1 MKRLVRLYVIIL
13 ILLSGCSADL
23 ENAKYLAEKSQA
35 AYTRAVASYQRL
47 LAKNKKNDG
56 LRLELA
62 RLHFGHGDYD
72 SAIVVLKDSES
83 QKSKMLLAVALYKS
97 GDYTQA
103 LSLFEKLGK
112 IQDGEYLYYY
122 GLTCK
127 KHNLYEQTLESL
139 SRIKDKVY
147 APKAQELIKSIQGS
161 TREYLQ
167 NTAPELKEAILNAT
181 QEKYPLAGAV
191 IILADEDIRL
201 LKDDTVVSES
211 RFIIKILNERGKND
225 FSEIVIGYDSTY
237 EKVEVEYARTISPDG
252 QVIAVGEK
260 DMRDVSLYL
269 NFPLYSNARAR
280 IISMPGLVEGSIVE
294 YKVRHQENLGLS
306 KKGFNL
312 AYSLKEG
319 QPIAD
324 ANFKLTVPKN
334 KNLKTKVLNSEY
346 NLEKLNLSPLIIQ
359 TRDEKI
365 YTWDFQNIP
374 QIEVEPNMPPAA
386 EINPIIL
393 VSTYQSWDE
402 IYKWWR
408 ELAKDR
414 MFADKAISEK
424 VAQLIQGKKNKEE
437 IIRAIYNYC
446 AQDIRYVGIEYGQA
460 GYQPHYAAEIFKN
473 KYGDCK
479 DKAILFIT
487 MLKSAG
493 VSAYPVL
500 IGTRGNPATQED
512 FPADIFNHCIAAV
525 ELDGRLI
532 FLDITAEV
540 CSFGDLPAGDQQRR
554 VLIFREDRYE
564 IAETPLLSPQQNRIT
579 YVTRMNIAKD
589 ESVFA
594 QRQVEGQGEFDQAQR
609 YWLRYT
615 QPDLIEQ
622 GLKERVQSMVVSGD
636 LIKYNY
642 ENADD
647 LNTPIRLTYEFQG
660 KNFLWRSGRARIIP
674 PLAAIDASI
683 AAKSIRG
690 YPLELGQPDS
700 KESVFEIKL
709 EKNFILKYLPEKVD
723 VQSPWLDYLVNYEFK
738 GQVLKVSQRETLK
751 LRQVSQKEYPEFK
764 IFLENLAGK
773 LKEYII
779 LEKK

>member
-1 MKRLVRLYVIIL
+1 MKRLVKLCCIIL
-13 ILLSGCSADL
+13 IFLVGCSAEL
-23 ENAKYLAEKSQA
+23 ENAKHLAEKSKS
-35 AYTRAVASYQRL
+35 AYKRSIAGYQRL
-47 LAKNKKNDG
+47 LAKNKKNND

-62 RLHFGHGDYD
+62 RLYLGHGDYD
-72 SAIVVLKDSES
+72 SAIAVLHGSEGLKS
-83 QKSKMLLAVALYKS
+83 QMLLAVSLYKS

-103 LSLFEKLGK
+103 LGIFEKLGK

-127 KHNLYEQTLESL
+127 KHNLYEQALEAL
-139 SRIKDKVY
+139 TRIKNKEY

-161 TREYLQ
+161 TREYPQ
-167 NTAPELKEAILNAT
+167 NTTPELKEAILNST

-201 LKDDTVVSES
+201 LKDDTVVSQS

-237 EKVEVEYARTISPDG
+237 EKVEVEYARTILPDG
-252 QVIAVGEK
+252 QVITVGEK
-260 DMRDVSLYL
+260 DIRDVSLYL

-294 YKVRHQENLGLS
+294 YKVRHIENLGLS

-324 ANFKLTVPKN
+324 ANFKLTVPKD
-334 KNLKTKVLNSEY
+334 KNLKTKLLNPEY
-346 NLEKLNLSPLIIQ
+346 NTEKFDLSPLITQ

-365 YTWDFQNIP
+365 YTWAFQNIP
-374 QIEVEPNMPPAA
+374 QIEVEPNMPPEA

-402 IYKWWR
+402 IYKWWQ

-414 MFADKAISEK
+414 MLADKAISEK
-424 VAQLIQGKKNKEE
+424 VTQLIQGKKNKEE

-460 GYQPHYAAEIFKN
+460 GYQPHYAGEIFKN

-479 DKAILFIT
+479 DKAILFIA

-493 VSAYPVL
+493 FSAYPVL
-500 IGTRGNPATQED
+500 IGTRGNPAPQD
-512 FPADIFNHCIAAV
+512 DIPADIFNHCIAAV

-554 VLIFREDRYE
+554 VLVFREDRYE
-564 IAETPLLSPQQNRIT
+564 IVETPLLSPQQNRIN
-579 YVTRMNIAKD
+579 YLTRMNIAKD

-594 QRQVEGQGEFDQAQR
+594 QRQVDSRGEFDQAQR

-647 LNTPIRLTYEFQG
+647 LNIPIRLTYEFQG
-660 KNFLWRSGRARIIP
+660 KNFLWRSGRARIMP
-674 PLAAIDASI
+674 PLAAMDASI
-683 AAKSIRG
+683 AAKSARV
-690 YPLELGQPDS
+690 YPLELGQPHS

-723 VQSPWLDYLVNYEFK
+723 VKSPWLDYLVSYEFK
-738 GQVLKVSQRETLK
+738 GQVLKVSQKETLK
-751 LRQVSQKEYPEFK
+751 LREVSRQEYPEFK
-764 IFLENLAGK
+764 RFLEDLAGK

>member
-1 MKRLVRLYVIIL
+1 MKMPVKLFFIVL
-13 ILLSGCSADL
+13 IFLSGCSADL
-23 ENAKYLAEKSQA
+23 ENAKYLAGKSQA

-47 LAKNKKNDG
+47 LTKNKKNDG

-62 RLHFGHGDYD
+62 RLYFGRGDYD
-72 SAIVVLKDSES
+72 SAIAILKDSES

-122 GLTCK
+122 SLTCK
-127 KHNLYEQTLESL
+127 KHNLYEQALEAL
-139 SRIKDKVY
+139 SQIKDKEY
-147 APKAQELIKSIQGS
+147 APKAQELIMSIQGS
-161 TREYLQ
+161 AREYLQ
-167 NTAPELKEAILNAT
+167 NTTPELKEAILKAT

-191 IILADEDIRL
+191 VILADEDIRL
-201 LKDDTVVSES
+201 LKDDTVVSDS

-225 FSEIVIGYDSTY
+225 FSEIAIGYDSTY
-237 EKVEVEYARTISPDG
+237 EKVEIEYARTISPDS
-252 QVIAVGEK
+252 QVITVGEK
-260 DMRDVSLYL
+260 DTRDVSLYL

-280 IISMPGLVEGSIVE
+280 IISMPGIVEGSIVE
-294 YKVRHQENLGLS
+294 YKVRHTENLSLS

-319 QPIAD
+319 QPIAY
-324 ANFKLTVPKN
+324 ANFKLTIPKN
-334 KNLKTKVLNSEY
+334 KNLKTKVLNPEY
-346 NLEKLNLSPLIIQ
+346 NTEKSDLSPLITQ

-365 YTWDFQNIP
+365 YTWAFKNIP
-374 QIEVEPNMPPAA
+374 QIEVEPNMPPEA

-402 IYKWWR
+402 IYKWWQ

-414 MFADKAISEK
+414 MLADKAISEK
-424 VAQLIQGKKNKEE
+424 VTQLIQGKKNKEE

-460 GYQPHYAAEIFKN
+460 GYQPHYAGEIFKN

-487 MLKSAG
+487 MVKSAG
-493 VSAYPVL
+493 LSAYPVL
-500 IGTRGNPATQED
+500 IGTRGNPALQED
-512 FPADIFNHCIAAV
+512 VPADIFNHCIAAV

-564 IAETPLLSPQQNRIT
+564 IFETPLLSPGQNRIN
-579 YVTRMNIAKD
+579 YLTRMNIAKD

-594 QRQVEGQGEFDQAQR
+594 QRQVDGRGEFDQAQR

-674 PLAAIDASI
+674 PLAAVDASI
-683 AAKSIRG
+683 AAKRTRG

-723 VQSPWLDYLVNYEFK
+723 VQSPWLDYSVNYEFK

-751 LRQVSQKEYPEFK
+751 LRQVSQEEYPEFK
-764 IFLENLAGK
+764 RFLEDLAGK

-779 LEKK
+779 LEKR